1 MFSLIKGANGK
12 IKILLKQPIQN
23 YSKPSLTTETEV

>member
-1 MFSLIKGANGK
+1 MYSLIKVANEK

-23 YSKPSLTTETEV
+23 YSKPSLTPETEV